1 MRPLPSIIKGT
12 NKEVFKKILLYYKPP
27 PARVLDCTCGYQHF
41 WDDLWSIVNT
51 KTLWGEEGYEVIFS
65 DIRPLGHIVADYNY
79 LPFRPSLFDVI
90 VYDPP
95 WTDMHKGVNGYKNWL
110 KGDRFGDLSKPIS
123 EDDIRLFAKQAYILL
138 KSNGIVVFKIQDTG
152 DWWSFK
158 AYELVKPLN
167 LLAYHI
173 MLFDAT
179 WRSYKEYETIAKPAQ
194 THSFFLIL
202 GKVNTLGEL
211 Q

>member
-1 MRPLPSIIKGT
+1 MRPLPSVIKGA
-12 NKEVFKKILLYYKPP
+12 NKEVFKKILLHYKPP
-27 PARVLDCTCGYQHF
+27 PARVLDCTCGYKHF

-51 KTLWGEEGYEVIFS
+51 KTLWGEDGYEVIFS
-65 DIRPLGHIVADYNY
+65 DIRPLGHIVADYRY
-79 LPFRPSLFDVI
+79 LPFKESVFDVI

-95 WTDMHKGVNGYKNWL
+95 WTDMIDGVSGYKKWL
-110 KGDRFGDLSKPIS
+110 KGDRFGDLTKPID
-123 EDDIRLFAKQAYILL
+123 EDDIRQFVKQAYLL
-138 KSNGIVVFKIQDTG
+138 TKSDGIVIFKIQDTG

-158 AYELVKPLN
+158 AYELIKPFN

-179 WRSYKEYETIAKPAQ
+179 WRSYKDYETLSKPAQ

-202 GKVNTLGEL
+202 GKVKSLSEL
-211 Q
+211 R